1 MRTRFKA
8 LYERNKKEVE
18 KRFIKKS
25 DDTIGLTTLYTVVDV
40 KTGVNYLITLSVQG
54 VFITPLYD
62 ENGDILVDVED

>member
-1 MRTRFKA
+1 MFG
-8 LYERNKKEVE
+8 NKKEVE

-54 VFITPLYD
+54 VSITPLYD